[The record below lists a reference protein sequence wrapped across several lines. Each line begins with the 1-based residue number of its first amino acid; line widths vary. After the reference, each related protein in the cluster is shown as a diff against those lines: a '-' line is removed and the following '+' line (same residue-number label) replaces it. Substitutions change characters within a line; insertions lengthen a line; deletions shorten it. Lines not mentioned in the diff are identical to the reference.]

1 MSLIKLGDT
10 ELKFEDL
17 ISKAQQMGLGEL
29 NSSGAFVTSTGK
41 FTGRA
46 TAQRYL
52 LDRPS
57 VSEKIDWGKVNKALP
72 LEQGEK
78 FFAAL
83 KQRLAGEDTS
93 DVFSFSGSAGSFAVE
108 VRTLSPWHVAFCNNM
123 FRAKEASFGEV
134 GGPIKVWH
142 LPYTPARDL
151 VPGYDDQA
159 LIVLDLENREIG
171 VAGTA
176 YAGEIKKGV
185 FTTCNFWA
193 PEYKTFPMHA
203 SANCAKDGTSSCV
216 LFGLSGTGKT
226 TLSASPDK
234 ALIGDDEIMWDDQGL
249 YNLEGGCYAKL
260 IDLSEK
266 SEPDI
271 FRAVHTSHTIME
283 NVVLDEQKNVKFEDR
298 TKTENTRASY
308 PLEALENVFDQARR
322 SEAPENVVFLTA
334 DAFGALPPVALLD
347 EWQAQYFFI
356 SGYTAKVAGTELGV
370 KEPQAVFSACFGAP
384 FMPRPAAFYAAQL
397 AEKVKKSGA
406 KVWLL
411 NTGWTQGG
419 YGVGERFPIGVS
431 RTLLKAIQTGSLAK
445 APMQKHPVFNFEV
458 PTACEGIESQYMT
471 MGDVEKSRKLAQD
484 FVENFKSFAANA
496 SEDLVT
502 HASPSI

>member
-1 MSLIKLGDT
+1 MSLIKQGDT

-17 ISKAQQMGLGEL
+17 IKKAQEMGLGEL
-29 NSSGAFVTSTGK
+29 NAAGSFVTSTGE

-46 TAQRYL
+46 TAFRFL
-52 LDRPS
+52 IDRPS
-57 VSEKIDWGKVNKALP
+57 ISQKVDWGKTNKAIP
-72 LEQGEK
+72 LEQGEA
-78 FFAAL
+78 FFTAL
-83 KQRLAGEDTS
+83 KDRLAEKGTNE
-93 DVFSFSGSAGSFAVE
+93 VFTFSGNAGSFPVE
-108 VRTLSPWHVAFCNNM
+108 VRTLSPWHVAFCSNM
-123 FRAKEASFGEV
+123 FRASEAPFRDM

-151 VPGYDDQA
+151 VPGYEDQA

-193 PEYKTFPMHA
+193 PEYDTFPMHA
-203 SANCAKDGTSSCV
+203 SANCATDGSSSCV

-234 ALIGDDEIMWDDQGL
+234 ALIGDDEIMWDESGL

-271 FRAVHTSHTIME
+271 FRAVHTSHAIME
-283 NVVLDEQKNVKFEDR
+283 NVVLDEQKNVRFEDR
-298 TKTENTRASY
+298 SKTENTRSSY
-308 PLEALENVFDQARR
+308 PLSALSNVFDQTRK
-322 SEAPENVVFLTA
+322 SDAPNTVVFLTA
-334 DAFGALPPVALLD
+334 DAFGALPPAALLD

-370 KEPQAVFSACFGAP
+370 KDPEAAFSACFGAP
-384 FMPRPAAFYAAQL
+384 FMPRPAAFYASQL
-397 AEKVKKSGA
+397 AQKVKTSGA

-419 YGVGERFPIGVS
+419 FGVGERFPIQVS
-431 RTLLKAIQTGSLAK
+431 RTLLSAIQNGSLAN
-445 APMQKHPVFNFEV
+445 ATMQKHPVFNFDV
-458 PTACEGIESQYMT
+458 PMACEGVDSRYMT
-471 MGDVEKSRKLAQD
+471 MGDVEKSRELARR
-484 FVENFKSFAANA
+484 FVENFKSFAGNA
-496 SEDLVT
+496 SEDLMT